1 MGISVTALRNKLTG
15 GGARPSLFFS
25 TVQFPVA
32 LRTMIDGLQGNES
45 EISFFMT
52 QASIPA
58 STLDP
63 LTIPFLGRQMKVPS
77 IDRTF
82 QPFNTR
88 IINDEDYRIRHFF
101 ESWIEV
107 MSPGQAIFDAAS
119 SFGSDA
125 EGGSNEVFGQL
136 EVHQMT
142 KDGKVTGKKEAEAG
156 LQNKFLGS
164 YYFVDAFPT
173 SVGEIALSW
182 ESGGEIEYFEVTFEY
197 QYWVKKPSVE
207 ATDDNPFKE
216 GPGVAAAK
224 NWVENPSSE

>member
-25 TVQFPVA
+25 TVEFPVA
-32 LRTMIDGLQGNES
+32 LREKIDGLNGNEKD
-45 EISFFMT
+45 ISFFMT

-101 ESWIEV
+101 ESWIEI

-119 SFGSDA
+119 SFGSNV
-125 EGGSNEVFGQL
+125 EGGDNEVFGQL

-142 KDGKVTGKKEAEAG
+142 KDGQVTGKKEKLAG
-156 LQNKFLGS
+156 QENKFLGS
-164 YYFVDAFPT
+164 YYFIDAFPT

-197 QYWVKKPSVE
+197 QYWVKKPGAD
-207 ATDDNPFKE
+207 ATNDDPFKD
-216 GPGVAAAK
+216 AAQAA
-224 NWVENPSSE
+224 NWVENPSDS